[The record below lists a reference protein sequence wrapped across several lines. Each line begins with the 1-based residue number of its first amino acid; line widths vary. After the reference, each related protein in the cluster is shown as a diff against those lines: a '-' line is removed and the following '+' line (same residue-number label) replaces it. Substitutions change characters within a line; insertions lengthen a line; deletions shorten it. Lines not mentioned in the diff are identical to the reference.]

1 MFVSEKSKPSEK
13 LKAWYLFT
21 DDFVAGTQH
30 LTPLELGCYVRLLVW
45 NWNKRCRG
53 IPDDAEMHN
62 RICCAHTEEEQLAV
76 GEVLNQFF
84 NLIIGDDTLD
94 NRWQNARQLQE
105 WLYINKRID
114 SARENGKKGGRP
126 KKLTDFQNQYKNWQE
141 NPDDNPNETPLPLPH
156 TPTNNNNNIL
166 FENEIWDKI
175 TIKRGSKKRAFKE
188 WDKLNNKIDNSLIV
202 KKYNELVN
210 NTNDTKFVPHLSSWL
225 SAERWEE
232 DLATEKT
239 DNMELQTRDP
249 FRNIDLW
256 NKGIRTMND
265 MDSDIQ
271 QAYKN
276 GKITEEAM
284 NKLGVAV

>member
-45 NWNKRCRG
+45 NWNKRCKG
-53 IPDDAEMHN
+53 IPDNAELQN
-62 RICCAHTEEEQLAV
+62 RICSAHNELEQEAV
-76 GEVLNQFF
+76 GNVINEFF
-84 NLIIGDDTLD
+84 KLIIDTD
-94 NRWQNARQLQE
+94 NIENNRWKNVNNRWQNARQLQE
-105 WLYINKRID
+105 LLYINKRIEN
-114 SARENGKKGGRP
+114 ARENGKKGGRP
-126 KKLTDFQNQYKNWQE
+126 KNR
-141 NPDDNPNETPLPLPH
+141 DDNLEETPLPLPH
-156 TPTNNNNNIL
+156 TPTNNNNTIL

-239 DNMELQTRDP
+239 DNMELHKPDP

-256 NKGIRTMND
+256 NKGIRTMHD

-271 QAYKN
+271 EAFKK

>member
-1 MFVSEKSKPSEK
+1 M
-13 LKAWYLFT
+13 
-21 DDFVAGTQH
+21 
-30 LTPLELGCYVRLLVW
+30 
-45 NWNKRCRG
+45 
-53 IPDDAEMHN
+53 
-62 RICCAHTEEEQLAV
+62 
-76 GEVLNQFF
+76 
-84 NLIIGDDTLD
+84 
-94 NRWQNARQLQE
+94 
-105 WLYINKRID
+105 
-114 SARENGKKGGRP
+114 
-126 KKLTDFQNQYKNWQE
+126 
-141 NPDDNPNETPLPLPH
+141 
-156 TPTNNNNNIL
+156 

-239 DNMELQTRDP
+239 DNMELHKPDP

-256 NKGIRTMND
+256 NKGIRTMHD

-271 QAYKN
+271 EAFKK

>member
-53 IPDDAEMHN
+53 IPDNAEMHN
-62 RICCAHTEEEQLAV
+62 RICSAHNELEQEAV
-76 GEVLNQFF
+76 GDVINEFF
-84 NLIIGDDTLD
+84 NLIIDNDNIEN

-114 SARENGKKGGRP
+114 NARENGKKGGRP
-126 KKLTDFQNQYKNWQE
+126 K
-141 NPDDNPNETPLPLPH
+141 NPDHNPEETPLPLPH

-175 TIKRGSKKRAFKE
+175 TIKRGSKEKAFKA
-188 WDKLNNKIDNSLIV
+188 WNKLNNKIDNNLLV
-202 KKYNELVN
+202 NKFNELIN
-210 NTNDTKFVPHLSSWL
+210 NTEDKKFVPHLSTWINDK
-225 SAERWEE
+225 RWEE
-232 DLATEKT
+232 ALEFNKT
-239 DNMELQTRDP
+239 NDNEFGLIQRDP
-249 FRNIDLW
+249 FRNLSFW
-256 NKGIRTMND
+256 KKGRKMPND
-265 MDSDIQ
+265 IDSDIEIMH
-271 QAYKN
+271 KKGEISN
-276 GKITEEAM
+276 EAM
-284 NKLGVAV
+284 KQMGFLI

>member
-45 NWNKRCRG
+45 NWNKRCKG
-53 IPDDAEMHN
+53 IPDNAELQN
-62 RICCAHTEEEQLAV
+62 RICSAHNELEQEAV
-76 GEVLNQFF
+76 GNVINEFF
-84 NLIIGDDTLD
+84 KLIIDTD
-94 NRWQNARQLQE
+94 NIENNRWQNARQLQE
-105 WLYINKRID
+105 WLYINKRIEN
-114 SARENGKKGGRP
+114 ARENGKKGGRP
-126 KKLTDFQNQYKNWQE
+126 KNR
-141 NPDDNPNETPLPLPH
+141 DDNLEETPLPLPH
-156 TPTNNNNNIL
+156 TPTNNNNTIL

-239 DNMELQTRDP
+239 DNMELHKPDP

-256 NKGIRTMND
+256 NKGIRTMHD

-271 QAYKN
+271 EAFKK